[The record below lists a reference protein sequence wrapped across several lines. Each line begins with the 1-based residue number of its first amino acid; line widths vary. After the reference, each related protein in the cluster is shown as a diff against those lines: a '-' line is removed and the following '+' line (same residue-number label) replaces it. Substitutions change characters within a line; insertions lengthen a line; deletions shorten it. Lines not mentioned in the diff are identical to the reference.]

1 MASPATPSTT
11 GASAQKR
18 GFLDFIE
25 RSGNKLPD
33 AATLFLIGTLVVMGI
48 SHWATRSNGGAGW
61 VVEKAIPRQVM
72 PPAATPVIDPA
83 TGQPAIEPVRDPA
96 SGEPTI
102 EWVKTGET
110 FTAKSL
116 LTRDGLYWLISN
128 LVKNFINFA
137 PLGIVLVGMLGIGV
151 AERTGL
157 IAAIMKIVMAFVP
170 GWALTPV
177 MVFVGVNSSM
187 AIDAG
192 YVVLPP
198 LALALYRASGR
209 PPLAGL
215 AAVFAGVAAGF
226 DANLFITGLDPLL
239 AGLTQ
244 TGAQTIE
251 PNYRVAATCN
261 WWFAI
266 ASTFVITLVA
276 WFVTAVFV
284 ERRLLNKTPE
294 EGGPI
299 MPSAEDLAA
308 QRLAAVEKKALAW
321 AGLAFAAVFGLILAC
336 IMIPGWPLHTYYSDN
351 GTMVERAADGSFTAS
366 TEHFDRWVTAIVPLL
381 FMTFVVPGTVFGI
394 VTGAVRSDKSLA
406 KLFNDAIASMA
417 PIIVLAFFAAQFTES
432 FKWSGLDKMVALSGG
447 QWLGQAGFS
456 KYSLVFAFIL
466 LTTIFNLLIGSM
478 SAKWAMFA
486 PIFVPMFMMVGI
498 APELTQAAYRIG
510 DSSTNIITPLN
521 AYLVIILVFMQ
532 KYIPKAGM
540 GTLIATMLPFA
551 VAFLISWTVLL
562 LLWMYMGWP
571 LGPGTTGPLWYNP
584 AG

>member
-1 MASPATPSTT
+1 MASSPSPKSNNP
-11 GASAQKR
+11 GQKR

-25 RSGNKLPD
+25 YLGNKLPD
-33 AATLFLIGTLVVMGI
+33 AATLFLIGTLIVMGV
-48 SHWATRSNGGAGW
+48 SHWATHTNDGRGW
-61 VVEKAIPRQVM
+61 VVEKAVPKQVG
-72 PPAATPVIDPA
+72 PPAATPIIDPA
-83 TGQPAIEPVRDPA
+83 TGEPTA
-96 SGEPTI
+96 ESAHEAATGEPKI

-110 FTAKSL
+110 FAARSL
-116 LTRDGLYWLISN
+116 LTREGLYWLISN

-244 TGAQTIE
+244 VGAQTIE
-251 PNYRVAATCN
+251 PDYRVAATCN

-266 ASTFVITLVA
+266 TSTFVITLVG

-284 ERRLLNKTPE
+284 ERRLVSKAPD

-299 MPSAEDLAA
+299 TPSAEELAA
-308 QRLAAVEKKALAW
+308 QRLTAVEKKALAW
-321 AGLAFAAVFGLILAC
+321 AVLAFACVFGLILAC
-336 IMIPGWPLHTYYSDN
+336 IMIPGWPLYTYYN
-351 GTMVERAADGSFTAS
+351 EAGAIVERAADGSFTAS

-381 FMTFVVPGTVFGI
+381 FMTFVVPGAAFGI
-394 VTGAVRSDKSLA
+394 ASGSIRSDKALA
-406 KLFNDAIASMA
+406 RLFNDAIASMA

-456 KYSLVFAFIL
+456 KYALVFAFIL
-466 LTTIFNLLIGSM
+466 LTTVFNLLIGSM

-532 KYIPKAGM
+532 KYIPKSGM
-540 GTLIATMLPFA
+540 GTLIATMLPYA
-551 VAFLISWTVLL
+551 VAFLITWTVLL
-562 LLWMYMGWP
+562 LLWMFMGWP

>member
-1 MASPATPSTT
+1 MASSAAPSTT
-11 GASAQKR
+11 GASAPKR

-48 SHWATRSNGGAGW
+48 SHWAARSNGGAGW

-72 PPAATPVIDPA
+72 QPAATPVIDPA
-83 TGQPAIEPVRDPA
+83 TGQPAMEPVRDEA
-96 SGEPTI
+96 TGEPKI

-128 LVKNFINFA
+128 LVKNFTSFA

-157 IAAIMKIVMAFVP
+157 IAAVMKLVTIFVP

-177 MVFVGVNSSM
+177 FVFVGVNSSL

-198 LALALYRASGR
+198 LAMAVYRSVGR
-209 PPLAGL
+209 SPLAGL

-226 DANLFITGLDPLL
+226 DANIFITGLDPLL
-239 AGLTQ
+239 ASFTQ
-244 TGAQTIE
+244 PGAQTID
-251 PNYRVAATCN
+251 PDYHVAATCN

-266 ASTFVITLVA
+266 VSTFVITLVGWA
-276 WFVTAVFV
+276 VTSWFV
-284 ERRLLNKTPE
+284 ERRLMRKPPE
-294 EGGPI
+294 EGGPVI
-299 MPSAEDLAA
+299 PSADELAD
-308 QRLAAVEKKALAW
+308 QRLSAVEKKGLAW
-321 AGLAFAAVFGLILAC
+321 AGLTFAAVFGLIVAC
-336 IMIPGWPLHTYYSDN
+336 IMMPGWPLYTYIQN
-351 GTMVERAADGSFTAS
+351 GEIVEMSADGSFVKSAD
-366 TEHFDRWVTAIVPLL
+366 HFDRWVNTIVPLL
-381 FMTFVVPGTVFGI
+381 FFSFIIPGLVYGAR
-394 VTGAVRSDKSLA
+394 TGKVRNDKH
-406 KLFNDAIASMA
+406 IAALMVESIAAMA

-447 QWLGQAGFS
+447 QWLGQQGMS
-456 KYSLVFAFIL
+456 SYLLILVFIL
-466 LTTIFNLLIGSM
+466 GTMVMDLFLGSM

-486 PIFVPMFMMVGI
+486 PIFVPMFMLVGI
-498 APELTQAAYRIG
+498 SPELTQAAYRIG
-510 DSSTNIITPLN
+510 DSCVNIITPLN
-521 AYLVIILVFMQ
+521 AYLVVILVFMQ

-540 GTLIATMLPFA
+540 GTLIATMLPYTLAF
-551 VAFLISWTVLL
+551 VAAWSILL